1 MNALAFV
8 GTYVERCV
16 SGLRHLFRWRHP
28 KTLCTRS
35 CLPLLRRRNWD
46 LMKL

>member
-28 KTLCTRS
+28 KTLRTRS
-35 CLPLLRRRNWD
+35 CSCLQRP
-46 LMKL
+46 KHSFI